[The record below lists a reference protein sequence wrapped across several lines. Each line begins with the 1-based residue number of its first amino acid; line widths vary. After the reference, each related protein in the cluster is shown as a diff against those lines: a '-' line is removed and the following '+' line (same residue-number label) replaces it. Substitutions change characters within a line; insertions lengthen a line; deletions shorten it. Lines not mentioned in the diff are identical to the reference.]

1 MAEGGQPRSKKLQ
14 RLVALQ
20 RHMEKMAEGE
30 LAETTRQ
37 RSEVGEQMDMVI
49 GAIGSMVPVHMQ
61 FSKGYSERFS
71 RLMVRDKQLSGVQQV
86 QEAKILR
93 ERTKGDRLEEQ
104 VREARGLEDREK
116 EDNAVFDLLEVIL
129 MPGRDPKY

>member
-1 MAEGGQPRSKKLQ
+1 MADGGQPRSKKLK

-20 RHMEKMAEGE
+20 RHVEKMVEGE

-37 RSEVGEQMDMVI
+37 RTDVGEQMDRVI
-49 GAIGSMVPVHMQ
+49 GAIGSMTPVHMQ
-61 FSKGYSERFS
+61 FAKGYSERFS
-71 RLMVRDKQLSGVQQV
+71 RLMVKDKQLTGVQQV

-104 VREARGLEDREK
+104 MREARDLEDREK
-116 EDNAVFDLLEVIL
+116 EDNAVYDLLEIIL
-129 MPGRDPKY
+129 MPGRDKKY

>member
-1 MAEGGQPRSKKLQ
+1 MADGGQPRSKKLK

-20 RHMEKMAEGE
+20 RHVEKMVEGE

-37 RSEVGEQMDMVI
+37 RTEVGEQMDMVI
-49 GAIGSMVPVHMQ
+49 NAIGSMTPVHMQ

-71 RLMVRDKQLSGVQQV
+71 RLMIKDKQLSGVQQV
-86 QEAKILR
+86 QETRILR

-104 VREARGLEDREK
+104 MQEARGLEDREK
-116 EDNAVFDLLEVIL
+116 EDEAVYDLLEIML
-129 MPGRDPKY
+129 MPGRDKKY